1 MMSAIPS
8 PALALTRAFDRLERS
23 GARVVNAA
31 QSADGADLA
40 PAIVDQMDAKA
51 QARAA
56 MALVKFSDEMTKA
69 LLDIAR
75 QPR

>member
-1 MMSAIPS
+1 
-8 PALALTRAFDRLERS
+8 
-23 GARVVNAA
+23 
-31 QSADGADLA
+31 LA

-69 LLDIAR
+69 LLDMAR
-75 QPR
+75 GPR

>member
-1 MMSAIPS
+1 MSAIPS

-23 GARVVNAA
+23 SARVINAA
-31 QSADGADLA
+31 QSADGAEL
-40 PAIVDQMDAKA
+40 PTAIVDQMDAKA

-56 MALVKFSDEMTKA
+56 IALVKFSDEMTKA
-69 LLDIAR
+69 LLDLAR